1 MPSCPKPRRSTPR
14 WPSSPDTSSKA
25 RPKLAEFDTH
35 GATRSW
41 TPTVGDAAAV
51 IRHLYQDSGGVVRI
65 EHEGGVKVTAVHKTV
80 IRTSDGRAWNAV
92 TKILRSDDVRPG
104 TPYLTRMS

>member
-1 MPSCPKPRRSTPR
+1 MAVITGYQFEGSTQ
-14 WPSSPDTSSKA
+14 
-25 RPKLAEFDTH
+25 LAEFDTH
-35 GATRSW
+35 GDTRSW
-41 TPTVGDAAAV
+41 TPNVGDAAAV

-92 TKILRSDDVRPG
+92 TKILRSDDGRPG

>member
-1 MPSCPKPRRSTPR
+1 M
-14 WPSSPDTSSKA
+14 
-25 RPKLAEFDTH
+25 
-35 GATRSW
+35 
-41 TPTVGDAAAV
+41 
-51 IRHLYQDSGGVVRI
+51 
-65 EHEGGVKVTAVHKTV
+65 TV